1 MCGQNTGGE
10 IANSGTGAVVGH
22 KSNFPYNTSLQVNET
37 IKNLVRL
44 CDAISDKNLDKSHFA
59 LDEQSVLRV
68 YVKDPQD
75 YCKVTQQIS
84 EKMNINDRNVVF
96 LQGTICR
103 EELMVEIDGVKV
115 V

>member
-1 MCGQNTGGE
+1 
-10 IANSGTGAVVGH
+10 V
-22 KSNFPYNTSLQVNET
+22 
-37 IKNLVRL
+37 
-44 CDAISDKNLDKSHFA
+44 NLDESHFTI
-59 LDEQSVLRV
+59 DEQNVLRA

-84 EKMNINDRNVVF
+84 EKMKINDRNVVF
-96 LQGTICR
+96 LQGTIYR